1 MDSTTGTAATW
12 TPMLLQGVE
21 QAMRFLLNQQNRD
34 PYTPTYGC
42 FDRRYWAWKLVD
54 YAEATFQRY
63 VYALA
68 WWWQRHRAMPEIAQ
82 VLSGSVWAGLEY
94 AAHIQHQDG
103 SFDQAF
109 PHEHSFGA
117 TAFLL
122 HPLLTAYRLV
132 QEGSTAVGQGRIEQC
147 LQRSAEFLCRQDET
161 HGHIANHLAG
171 GVLSLL
177 VCADFFQEA
186 RYERRAD
193 ELLARILTNQSAE
206 GWFLEY
212 AGADPGY
219 QTLCLYY
226 LAQVYRLRPH
236 PNLHRALERAVEFL
250 AWFVHPD
257 GSFGGEYGS
266 RRTAIYYPGGLALL
280 GREFP
285 LAWRMT
291 EAMLTSILARRT
303 MTPLDMD
310 MGNLAPLLA
319 NHLLLLEVLEGE
331 QPAAG
336 TVTLPWERI
345 NAQADFRQAGLY
357 VRSTAQ
363 HYTIVGVSNG
373 GVVKLFERSQ
383 RRLIY
388 NDGGYVGQT
397 VGGELV
403 TTQMT
408 ELANAS
414 EASAD
419 RIQLTSHFYQMA
431 HAAPTPW
438 QFVVLRLLN
447 LTLMRNLRLGNW
459 VKSLLVRLLISGKQA
474 APLQLT
480 RAITW
485 QDEQVQVRD
494 VITRT
499 GEIKLAWLRCGRPFV
514 AIHMASAGY
523 FEQWPTAASGV
534 DRAVEVAILQ
544 NKRVVEQTILSTD
557 LHPRMPG

>member
-1 MDSTTGTAATW
+1 
-12 TPMLLQGVE
+12 MLMQDVE
-21 QAMRFLLNQQNRD
+21 QAVRFLLSQQNRD

-54 YAEATFQRY
+54 YAEATFQRN

-68 WWWQRHRAMPEIAQ
+68 WWWQRQQATPEVAQ
-82 VLSGSVWAGLEY
+82 VLSRAVWAGLEY

-122 HPLLTAYRLV
+122 HPLLAAYRLV
-132 QEGSTAVGQGRIEQC
+132 RAESTAVRQGSMEQC
-147 LQRSAEFLCRQDET
+147 LRRGAEFLCRQEET

-171 GVLSLL
+171 AVLSLL
-177 VCADFFQEA
+177 VCTDFFQEA
-186 RYERRAD
+186 RYEDRAG
-193 ELLARILTNQSAE
+193 ELLARILANQSDE
-206 GWFLEY
+206 GWFWEY
-212 AGADPGY
+212 EGADPGY

-236 PNLHRALERAVEFL
+236 STLRGALGRAVEFL

-257 GSFGGEYGS
+257 GTFGGEYGS

-280 GREFP
+280 GSEFP

-291 EAMLTSILARRT
+291 EAMLSSTQAHQSMR
-303 MTPLDMD
+303 PLDVD

-319 NHLLLLEVLEGE
+319 NHLLLLEVLESKTP
-331 QPAAG
+331 PASPIL
-336 TVTLPWERI
+336 LPWERS
-345 NAQADFRQAGLY
+345 NAHQDFRQAGLY
-357 VRSTAQ
+357 VRSTQRCYA
-363 HYTIVGVSNG
+363 IVGASNG

-397 VGGELV
+397 VAGELV

-408 ELANAS
+408 ELTNAC
-414 EASAD
+414 EASVG
-419 RIQLTSHFYQMA
+419 RIQLTSHFYRMA
-431 HAAPTPW
+431 QAAPTPW
-438 QFVVLRLLN
+438 QMVVLRLLN
-447 LTLMRNLRLGNW
+447 LTLMRNRWLGNW
-459 VKSLLVRLLISGKQA
+459 VKGWLVRLLISGKRV

-480 RAITW
+480 RVIGW
-485 QDEQVQVRD
+485 QGEQLQIED
-494 VITRT
+494 VITLT
-499 GEIKLAWLRCGRPFV
+499 GELELTWLRCGRPFV
-514 AIHMASAGY
+514 GVHMASARY

-534 DRAVEVAILQ
+534 DREIEVAVLQ
-544 NKRVVEQTILSTD
+544 HKRVVAQSIL
-557 LHPRMPG
+557 L